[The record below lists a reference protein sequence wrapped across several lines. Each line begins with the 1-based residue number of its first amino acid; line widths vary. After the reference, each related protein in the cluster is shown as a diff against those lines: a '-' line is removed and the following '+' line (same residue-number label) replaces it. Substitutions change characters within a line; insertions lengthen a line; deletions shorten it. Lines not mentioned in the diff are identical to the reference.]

1 MRRPSVA
8 QQLSD
13 AERRRVAAL
22 TPSERVALALELG
35 RRDLEIFARARGL
48 SLAEARRVQER
59 ARQAGR
65 RPCRCIEEL
74 IG

>member
-1 MRRPSVA
+1 
-8 QQLSD
+8 
-13 AERRRVAAL
+13 VAAL

-35 RRDLEIFARARGL
+35 RRDLELFARARGL
-48 SLAEARRVQER
+48 SIAEARRVQER

-65 RPCRCIEEL
+65 RLCRCIEDL